1 MNITPKEIN
10 RILNL
15 DLSNFNAGDQITFC
29 SECDWQT
36 GKCIHAGCDCEAHL
50 HVMEVTE
57 HLMINF
63 RLRHAFAIYERAL
76 NVIAFTVTMLKAEAE
91 ADGSQ
96 LNGHVANEISN
107 DPHFLKKIAHDA
119 LNEAKELINVK

>member
-1 MNITPKEIN
+1 MNITPKELN

-36 GKCIHAGCDCEAHL
+36 GKCINARCDCEAHL

-57 HLMINF
+57 PLMINF

-76 NVIAFTVTMLKAEAE
+76 NVIAFTVTILKAEAE

-96 LNGHVANEISN
+96 L
-107 DPHFLKKIAHDA
+107 
-119 LNEAKELINVK
+119 INVK